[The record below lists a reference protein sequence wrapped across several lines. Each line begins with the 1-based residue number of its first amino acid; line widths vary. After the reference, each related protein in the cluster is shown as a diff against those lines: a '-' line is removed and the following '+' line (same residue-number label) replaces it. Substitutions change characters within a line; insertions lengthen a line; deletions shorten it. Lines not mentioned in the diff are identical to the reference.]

1 MRKLLLILA
10 LPCLLLA
17 SCDKKEVVSSA
28 TPNTSTTDPAPVAKT
43 TPTTGSVIYDRL
55 AFVQLPIEQQKE
67 LYNGMTPENRYELWK
82 DKIRNLREMATF
94 DADQVATIN
103 ELDNRIT
110 YKEFDITS
118 EEYQTFMSD
127 FMSGFNLKARQYFS
141 IEQLYYAFGSLEDY
155 NAVAAGPQPPVIDR
169 IKNCNCSKAVNLC
182 GTQVACAGSCAG
194 SEIGCGYL
202 WLYSCNGR
210 CDFSQ

>member
-1 MRKLLLILA
+1 
-10 LPCLLLA
+10 
-17 SCDKKEVVSSA
+17 
-28 TPNTSTTDPAPVAKT
+28 
-43 TPTTGSVIYDRL
+43 
-55 AFVQLPIEQQKE
+55 
-67 LYNGMTPENRYELWK
+67 MTPENRYELWK

-94 DADQVATIN
+94 DAEQIESIN

-110 YKEFDITS
+110 YKEFDVTS
-118 EEYQTFMSD
+118 EEYQIFMSD
-127 FMSGFNLKARQYFS
+127 FMPGFHLKAQQRFS
-141 IEQLYYAFGSLEDY
+141 MEQLYYAFGNLEDY